1 MRLVPGLIARRIVW
15 PHLRRTCLFSEP
27 RASRCPAIVADRQ
40 QPVLDGEPDAFLDQS
55 PCDAGNAG
63 TVGALLH
70 EFFQV
75 ADRCESQGYGNAVS
89 FGFFSG
95 HRKTLFLLSLI
106 HISEPT

>member
-1 MRLVPGLIARRIVW
+1 MRLVPGLIAHRIVW
-15 PHLRRTCLFSEP
+15 PHLRRICFVLRTL
-27 RASRCPAIVADRQ
+27 ASRRPAIVADRQ

-55 PCDAGNAG
+55 SCDAGNAG

-70 EFFQV
+70 EFFQI

-95 HRKTLFLLSLI
+95 HSKTLILNACT
-106 HISEPT
+106 EK